1 MELSRANNSMA
12 YTKPE
17 FIGRKKAIKQ
27 NRKIKRKEKL
37 LYALSLLKKYACY
50 IMLFTIL
57 ALLSYILIDI
67 NQEKNLIMYLEQD
80 INIPSSIVKKVI
92 DYLN

>member
-1 MELSRANNSMA
+1 MEISRASDSMA
-12 YTKPE
+12 YIKPE
-17 FIGRKKAIKQ
+17 FRGRKKALEQ
-27 NRKIKRKEKL
+27 NRKVKRKEKFL
-37 LYALSLLKKYACY
+37 NLLSLLKKYGCY
-50 IMLFTIL
+50 IMLFTIIV
-57 ALLSYILIDI
+57 LLSYILVDI